1 MNKPTI
7 SDKEMQEIFKNW
19 NTPFGKL
26 VRKLDNYIVDNMVY
40 EKTDCGKL
48 SPISWQVNYYLD
60 GIITPLR
67 FWHNIVSILG
77 EMDYLHSNHDNT
89 KIVYNSD
96 DKKFINYMKRIK
108 KMVFNNN

>member
-26 VRKLDNYIVDNMVY
+26 ARELDSHIKNNMVY
-40 EKTDCGKL
+40 EETDCGKL

-60 GIITPLR
+60 GIVTPLR

-77 EMDYLHSNHDNT
+77 EMGYLRSNHDNT

-96 DKKFINYMKRIK
+96 DRQFINYMKRIK
-108 KMVFNNN
+108 KLAFNND